1 MNRITLT
8 FLLLRKNVK
17 QIREF
22 LLSTS
27 ESRVRSSRRKYIIG
41 IKEELAKL
49 SLSKYN
55 LIKAIATNFSRFEIK
70 KLKTNY
76 VPNRIHEEF
85 HTIINVID
93 GTDIEVSR
101 SVSSFYSSFMTN
113 ENDLKISKRGIPPS
127 KDPWVIYD
135 NELDLYFLIYDD
147 KTIVDDVELFTDSD
161 HEWFISIYREL
172 QKAKEAEDEIMK
184 QQQEMLEKQRI
195 ERKKEGILSKYS

>member
-1 MNRITLT
+1 MNRMTLT

-22 LLSTS
+22 LLSTA
-27 ESRVRSSRRKYIIG
+27 EPRVRSSRRKYIIG

-49 SLSKYN
+49 SPSKYN

-70 KLKTNY
+70 KIRTSYMPSMSHN
-76 VPNRIHEEF
+76 EF
-85 HTIINVID
+85 HTVVNFID
-93 GTDIEVSR
+93 DTDIEISR
-101 SVSSFYSSFMTN
+101 SVESFYHPFMETQRTS
-113 ENDLKISKRGIPPS
+113 KTSKRGMSPS
-127 KDPWVIYD
+127 SEPWIIHD
-135 NELDLYFLIYDD
+135 TELNLYFLIYDD
-147 KTIVDDVELFTDSD
+147 KTVVDQVELFVHSD
-161 HEWFISIYREL
+161 HEWFISIYQEL